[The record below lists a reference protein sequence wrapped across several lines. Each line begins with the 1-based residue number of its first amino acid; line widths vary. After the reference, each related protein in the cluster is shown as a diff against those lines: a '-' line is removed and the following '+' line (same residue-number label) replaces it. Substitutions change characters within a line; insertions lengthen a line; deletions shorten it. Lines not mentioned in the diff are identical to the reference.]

1 MTTQRRPDES
11 MTLLTTMMERPL
23 DAGYQEAA
31 DRRAAAGLPRA
42 TSTRTVLVVVL
53 AILTGFLF
61 AVAAQSLRPKPTA
74 AAAVK
79 KELVT
84 RIEALQKHGTEQ
96 EARVAALGK
105 QVQDFEAL
113 SLQQSGGPDLTATIK
128 DLEVQAAAVPLKGPG
143 VTLTLD
149 DAASTGADGNA
160 GTRPSSGFQEGRVAS
175 GDLQI
180 IVNGLWGAG
189 AEAISINGHRLSST
203 AAIRFAGQA
212 IIVDFRPLSRPYV
225 ITALGDPQGMQ
236 QLFEPSFA
244 GLYLSQ
250 LTDQYKIRSVMAASD
265 SLTVPGDSAAR
276 LEVAEPLRP
285 TVGSTAPGTT
295 SLQTGT
301 STSTRSSQSGGSP
314 SDSPSGTSTSSRAR
328 SSNGTSSSTD
338 QGTGSPA
345 SPTSQENPS

>member
-1 MTTQRRPDES
+1 MNVRRRPDES

-42 TSTRTVLVVVL
+42 TSTQTVLVVVMT
-53 AILTGFLF
+53 ILTGFLF

-84 RIEALQKHGTEQ
+84 RIEALQQHGTVQ
-96 EARVAALGK
+96 EAKVAALGR
-105 QVQDFEAL
+105 QVRDYEAL
-113 SLQQSGGPDLTATIK
+113 ALKQSGGPDLTGTIK
-128 DLEVQAAAVPLKGPG
+128 DLEVQAAAVPLRGPG

-149 DAASTGADGNA
+149 DAAAAGDEANA
-160 GTRPSSGFQEGRVAS
+160 GSRPSSGFQEGRVTA
-175 GDLQI
+175 GDLQVV
-180 IVNGLWGAG
+180 VNGLWGAG

-225 ITALGDPQGMQ
+225 ITALGDPQAMQ

-250 LTDQYKIRSVMAASD
+250 LTDQYKIRSTLAGSD
-265 SLTVPGDSAAR
+265 SLTVPGDPSAR
-276 LEVAEPLRP
+276 LEVARPL
-285 TVGSTAPGTT
+285 GSSPPSAPRTF
-295 SLQTGT
+295 
-301 STSTRSSQSGGSP
+301 SSSP
-314 SDSPSGTSTSSRAR
+314 SST
-328 SSNGTSSSTD
+328 GPQT
-338 QGTGSPA
+338 
-345 SPTSQENPS
+345 SPTTERNHS

>member
-1 MTTQRRPDES
+1 

-53 AILTGFLF
+53 AILAGFLF

-84 RIEALQKHGTEQ
+84 RIEALQKHGTDQ
-96 EARVAALGK
+96 EAKVAALGK
-105 QVQDFEAL
+105 QVRDFEAL
-113 SLQQSGGPDLTATIK
+113 ALQQSGGPDLTARIK
-128 DLEVQAAAVPLKGPG
+128 DLEIQAAAVPLKGPG
-143 VTLTLD
+143 VTLTVD
-149 DAASTGADGNA
+149 DAASTVADGNA
-160 GTRPSSGFQEGRVAS
+160 GNRPSSGFQEGRVTS

-212 IIVDFRPLSRPYV
+212 IIVDFRPLARPYV
-225 ITALGDPQGMQ
+225 ITALGDPQGIQ

-250 LTDQYKIRSVMAASD
+250 LTDQYKIRSVMAGAD
-265 SLTVPGDSAAR
+265 SLTVPGDSSAR
-276 LEVAEPLRP
+276 LEVAQPIGP
-285 TVGSTAPGTT
+285 TLGSTAPAPPT
-295 SLQTGT
+295 L
-301 STSTRSSQSGGSP
+301 R
-314 SDSPSGTSTSSRAR
+314 SGTSTPQGSTGASTSTGRSTSSGLP
-328 SSNGTSSSTD
+328 SSNPTSSSAV

>member
-1 MTTQRRPDES
+1 MTPDQGAPEESKDRPRRRPDAS

-53 AILTGFLF
+53 AVLTGFLF
-61 AVAAQSLRPKPTA
+61 AVAAQSLRVKPTA

-84 RIEALQKHGTEQ
+84 RIEALQQHGTEQ
-96 EARVAALGK
+96 EAKVASLGK
-105 QVQDFEAL
+105 QVRDYEAL
-113 SLQQSGGPDLTATIK
+113 ALKQAGAADLTGAIK
-128 DLEVQAAAVPLKGPG
+128 DLEVQAGAVPLRGPG
-143 VTLTLD
+143 LTLTLD
-149 DAASTGADGNA
+149 DAASADADADAGN
-160 GTRPSSGFQEGRVAS
+160 RPSSGFEEGRVTS

-203 AAIRFAGQA
+203 SAIRFAGQA

-225 ITALGDPQGMQ
+225 VTALGDPQGMQ

-250 LTDQYKIRSVMAASD
+250 LTEEFKIRSILATSD
-265 SLTVPGDSAAR
+265 SLTVPGDSTAR
-276 LEVAEPLRP
+276 LEVAEPIGSP
-285 TVGSTAPGTT
+285 VGSSAPSTPGVTT
-295 SLQTGT
+295 LRKGAA
-301 STSTRSSQSGGSP
+301 P
-314 SDSPSGTSTSSRAR
+314 PSGTSTGTPSSP
-328 SSNGTSSSTD
+328 SSPSSPESSS
-338 QGTGSPA
+338 PV
-345 SPTSQENPS
+345 SPTSEETPS

>member
-1 MTTQRRPDES
+1 MSTERRPDES

-31 DRRAAAGLPRA
+31 DRRIAAGLPGA

-84 RIEALQKHGTEQ
+84 RIEALQKHGTDQ
-96 EARVAALGK
+96 EAKVAALGK
-105 QVQDFEAL
+105 QVRDYEAL
-113 SLQQSGGPDLTATIK
+113 ALQQSGGTDLTSTIK
-128 DLEVQAAAVPLKGPG
+128 DLEVQAGAVPLTGPG
-143 VTLTLD
+143 LTLTLD
-149 DAASTGADGNA
+149 DAASTDTGADA
-160 GTRPSSGFQEGRVAS
+160 GSRPSSGFQEGRVTS

-225 ITALGDPQGMQ
+225 ITALGDTQGMQ
-236 QLFEPSFA
+236 QLFDPSFA

-250 LTDQYKIRSVMAASD
+250 LTDEYKIRSILAGSD

-276 LEVAEPLRP
+276 LEVAEPVGP
-285 TVGSTAPGTT
+285 PVGSTGPGATLQQGTSAPKRSSGAAP
-295 SLQTGT
+295 TGT
-301 STSTRSSQSGGSP
+301 STSTTRSP
-314 SDSPSGTSTSSRAR
+314 SDTSSGA
-328 SSNGTSSSTD
+328 TD
-338 QGTGSPA
+338 SGTGSPA
-345 SPTSQENPS
+345 SPTSEENPS

>member
-1 MTTQRRPDES
+1 VTGERRPDAS

-31 DRRAAAGLPRA
+31 DRRVAAGLPKA
-42 TSTRTVLVVVL
+42 TSTRTVLVIVL

-74 AAAVK
+74 AAAIK

-84 RIEALQKHGTEQ
+84 RIEALQERGAQQ
-96 EARVAALGK
+96 EAKVASLGK
-105 QVQDFEAL
+105 QVRDYEAL
-113 SLQQSGGPDLTATIK
+113 ALQQSGGGDLTNTIK
-128 DLEVQAAAVPLKGPG
+128 SLEVQAGAVPLKGPG
-143 VTLTLD
+143 LTLTLD
-149 DAASTGADGNA
+149 DAASTDTDANA
-160 GTRPSSGFQEGRVAS
+160 GNRPSSGFQEGRITS

-244 GLYLSQ
+244 GVYLSQ
-250 LTDQYKIRSVMAASD
+250 LTEEFKVRSSLALGDA
-265 SLTVPGDSAAR
+265 LTVPGDSAAR
-276 LEVAEPLRP
+276 LEVAEPLGSP
-285 TVGSTAPGTT
+285 VGSSAPSVPGSQKSTNNPPP
-295 SLQTGT
+295 STGA
-301 STSTRSSQSGGSP
+301 
-314 SDSPSGTSTSSRAR
+314 SR
-328 SSNGTSSSTD
+328 T
-338 QGTGSPA
+338 
-345 SPTSQENPS
+345 PTSEERPQ

>member
-1 MTTQRRPDES
+1 MTPQQGPSDPEREDRPVRRLDAS

-42 TSTRTVLVVVL
+42 TSTRTLLVVVL
-53 AILTGFLF
+53 ALLTGFLF

-84 RIEALQKHGTEQ
+84 RIEALQQHGTQQ
-96 EARVAALGK
+96 EAKVASLTK
-105 QVQDFEAL
+105 QVRDYEAL
-113 SLQQSGGPDLTATIK
+113 ALQQSGGADLTGTIK
-128 DLEVQAAAVPLKGPG
+128 DLEVQAAAVPLRGPG
-143 VTLTLD
+143 LTLTVD
-149 DAASTGADGNA
+149 DAASADADADAGN
-160 GTRPSSGFQEGRVAS
+160 RPSSGFEEGRVTSA
-175 GDLQI
+175 DLQI

-250 LTDQYKIRSVMAASD
+250 LTDEFKIRSIFAASD
-265 SLTVPGDSAAR
+265 SLTVPGDSAVQ
-276 LEVAEPLRP
+276 LEVAEPIGSP
-285 TVGSTAPGTT
+285 VGSSAPTQGVTGLPKDT
-295 SLQTGT
+295 SRPSSTGT
-301 STSTRSSQSGGSP
+301 SDATDTPRGTG
-314 SDSPSGTSTSSRAR
+314 DPSGSS
-328 SSNGTSSSTD
+328 G
-338 QGTGSPA
+338 PVP
-345 SPTSQENPS
+345 PTSEENPS

>member
-1 MTTQRRPDES
+1 MSPERRPDES

-31 DRRAAAGLPRA
+31 DRRVAAGLPGA

-84 RIEALQKHGTEQ
+84 RIEALQKHGTDQ
-96 EARVAALGK
+96 EAKVAALGK
-105 QVQDFEAL
+105 QVRDYEAL
-113 SLQQSGGPDLTATIK
+113 ALQQSGGTDLTSTIK
-128 DLEVQAAAVPLKGPG
+128 DLEVQAGAVPLTGPG
-143 VTLTLD
+143 LTLTLD
-149 DAASTGADGNA
+149 DAASTDAGADA
-160 GTRPSSGFQEGRVAS
+160 GTRPSSGFQEGRVTS

-189 AEAISINGHRLSST
+189 AEAISINGHLLSST

-225 ITALGDPQGMQ
+225 ITALGDSQGMQ

-250 LTDQYKIRSVMAASD
+250 LTDEYKIRSIMAGSD
-265 SLTVPGDSAAR
+265 SLTVPGDSAVR
-276 LEVAEPLRP
+276 LEVAEPVGP
-285 TVGSTAPGTT
+285 PVGSTMPGATTLQQGTT
-295 SLQTGT
+295 APKRSAGAGVAPTGTGT
-301 STSTRSSQSGGSP
+301 STARSP
-314 SDSPSGTSTSSRAR
+314 SDTPSGT
-328 SSNGTSSSTD
+328 TD
-338 QGTGSPA
+338 SGTGSPA

>member
-1 MTTQRRPDES
+1 

-23 DAGYQEAA
+23 DPGYQEAA

-42 TSTRTVLVVVL
+42 TSTRTILVIVL

-74 AAAVK
+74 AAALK
-79 KELVT
+79 QELVT
-84 RIEALQKHGTEQ
+84 RIESLQKHGNEQ
-96 EARVAALGK
+96 EAKAAVLGK
-105 QVQDFEAL
+105 QVRDFEAL

-128 DLEVQAAAVPLKGPG
+128 DLEVQAGAVPLKGPG

-149 DAASTGADGNA
+149 DAASTETDANA
-160 GTRPSSGFQEGRVAS
+160 GTRPSGGFQQGRVTS

-212 IIVDFRPLSRPYV
+212 IIVDFRPLTRPYV
-225 ITALGDPQGMQ
+225 ITALGDSQGMQ

-250 LTDQYKIRSVMAASD
+250 LTDQYKIRSVMAGSD

-276 LEVAEPLRP
+276 LEVAQPVGP
-285 TVGSTAPGTT
+285 PVGSPTPGT
-295 SLQTGT
+295 SRLQQGT
-301 STSTRSSQSGGSP
+301 STPTPGS
-314 SDSPSGTSTSSRAR
+314 
-328 SSNGTSSSTD
+328 SSNAPSRGAIP
-338 QGTGSPA
+338 GTGSPA
-345 SPTSQENPS
+345 SPSSQENPS

>member
-1 MTTQRRPDES
+1 MTVRRRPDES

-31 DRRAAAGLPRA
+31 DRRAAAGLPKA
-42 TSTRTVLVVVL
+42 TSTQTVLVIVM

-84 RIEALQKHGTEQ
+84 RIEALQQHGTEQ
-96 EARVAALGK
+96 EARVAALGR
-105 QVQDFEAL
+105 QVRDYEAL
-113 SLQQSGGPDLTATIK
+113 ALKQSGGPDLTSRIK
-128 DLEVQAAAVPLKGPG
+128 ELEVQAAAVPLRGPG

-149 DAASTGADGNA
+149 DAATAGGDANA
-160 GTRPSSGFQEGRVAS
+160 GSRPSSGFQEGRVTS
-175 GDLQI
+175 GDLQVV
-180 IVNGLWGAG
+180 VNGLWGAG

-212 IIVDFRPLSRPYV
+212 IIVDFRPLARPYV
-225 ITALGDPQGMQ
+225 ITALGDPQAMQ

-250 LTDQYKIRSVMAASD
+250 LTDQYKIRSTMTAGD
-265 SLTVPGDSAAR
+265 SLTVPGDSSAR
-276 LEVAEPLRP
+276 LEVARPL
-285 TVGSTAPGTT
+285 GSSPPSAPRG
-295 SLQTGT
+295 SSTGT
-301 STSTRSSQSGGSP
+301 PSQPPSSS
-314 SDSPSGTSTSSRAR
+314 
-328 SSNGTSSSTD
+328 SSST
-338 QGTGSPA
+338 G
-345 SPTSQENPS
+345 NPSTGNPTTPTTERNHS

>member
-1 MTTQRRPDES
+1 MSTRRRPDES

-42 TSTRTVLVVVL
+42 TSTQTVLVVVL

-79 KELVT
+79 KQLVT
-84 RIEALQKHGTEQ
+84 RIEALQQHSTEQ
-96 EARVAALGK
+96 EAKAAVLGR
-105 QVQDFEAL
+105 QVRDYEDLA
-113 SLQQSGGPDLTATIK
+113 LQQSGGPDLAGTIK
-128 DLEVQAAAVPLKGPG
+128 DLEVQAAAVPLRGPG
-143 VTLTLD
+143 VTLTID
-149 DAASTGADGNA
+149 DAASTSGDGNA
-160 GTRPSSGFQEGRVAS
+160 GSRPSGGFQEGRVTS
-175 GDLQI
+175 SDLQVL
-180 IVNGLWGAG
+180 VNGLWGAG

-212 IIVDFRPLSRPYV
+212 IVVDFRPLSRPYV

-250 LTDQYKIRSVMAASD
+250 LTDQFKIRSTLAGSD
-265 SLTVPGDSAAR
+265 ALTVPGDPSAR
-276 LEVAEPLRP
+276 LEVARPLGSSAPSAPRGSSP
-285 TVGSTAPGTT
+285 GSTGPTSQRPGGDT
-295 SLQTGT
+295 
-301 STSTRSSQSGGSP
+301 
-314 SDSPSGTSTSSRAR
+314 SGTSAPPSQTSERNHS
-328 SSNGTSSSTD
+328 
-338 QGTGSPA
+338 
-345 SPTSQENPS
+345 

>member
-1 MTTQRRPDES
+1 MSTPRRPDES

-23 DAGYQEAA
+23 DAGYQEAT
-31 DRRAAAGLPRA
+31 DRRIAAGLPGA

-53 AILTGFLF
+53 AILIGFLF

-84 RIEALQKHGTEQ
+84 RIEALQKHGSAQ
-96 EARVAALGK
+96 ESKVAALGR
-105 QVQDFEAL
+105 QVRDYEAL
-113 SLQQSGGPDLTATIK
+113 ALKQSGGTDLSGTIK
-128 DLEVQAAAVPLKGPG
+128 ALEVQAGAVPLTGPG
-143 VTLTLD
+143 LTLTLD
-149 DAASTGADGNA
+149 DAASTDTDADA
-160 GTRPSSGFQEGRVAS
+160 GSRPSSGFQEGRVTS

-180 IVNGLWGAG
+180 VVNGLWGAG

-225 ITALGDPQGMQ
+225 ITALGSPQGMQ

-250 LTDQYKIRSVMAASD
+250 LTDEYKIRSILAGSD
-265 SLTVPGDSAAR
+265 SLTVPGDPAAR
-276 LEVAEPLRP
+276 LEVAQPVGP
-285 TVGSTAPGTT
+285 PVGSTAPGTT
-295 SLQTGT
+295 TPRPGT
-301 STSTRSSQSGGSP
+301 SAPKRSASAGDAPTATSMATNGAPSKASSGATG
-314 SDSPSGTSTSSRAR
+314 A
-328 SSNGTSSSTD
+328 
-338 QGTGSPA
+338 GTGSPA
-345 SPTSQENPS
+345 SPTSEENPS

>member
-1 MTTQRRPDES
+1 MTPQQGPSDPEREDRPVRRLDAS

-42 TSTRTVLVVVL
+42 TSTRTLLVVVL
-53 AILTGFLF
+53 ALLTGFLF

-84 RIEALQKHGTEQ
+84 RIEALQQHGTQQ
-96 EARVAALGK
+96 EAKVASLTK
-105 QVQDFEAL
+105 QVRDYEAL
-113 SLQQSGGPDLTATIK
+113 ALQQSGGADLTGTIK
-128 DLEVQAAAVPLKGPG
+128 DLEVQAAAVPLRGPG
-143 VTLTLD
+143 LTLTVD
-149 DAASTGADGNA
+149 DAASADADADAGN
-160 GTRPSSGFQEGRVAS
+160 RPSSGFEEGRVTSA
-175 GDLQI
+175 DLQI

-250 LTDQYKIRSVMAASD
+250 LTDEFKIRSIFAASD
-265 SLTVPGDSAAR
+265 SLTVPGDSAVQ
-276 LEVAEPLRP
+276 LEVAEPIGSP
-285 TVGSTAPGTT
+285 VGSSAPTQGVTGLPKDT
-295 SLQTGT
+295 SRPSSTGT
-301 STSTRSSQSGGSP
+301 SDTTHTPRGTG
-314 SDSPSGTSTSSRAR
+314 DPSGSS
-328 SSNGTSSSTD
+328 G
-338 QGTGSPA
+338 PVP
-345 SPTSQENPS
+345 PTSEENPS

>member
-1 MTTQRRPDES
+1 

-53 AILTGFLF
+53 ALLTGFLF
-61 AVAAQSLRPKPTA
+61 AVASQALRPKPTA

-84 RIEALQKHGTEQ
+84 RIEALQQHGTQQ
-96 EARVAALGK
+96 EAKVASLGK
-105 QVQDFEAL
+105 QVRDYEAL
-113 SLQQSGGPDLTATIK
+113 ALQQSGGPDLTATIK
-128 DLEVQAAAVPLKGPG
+128 ALEVQAGAVSLRGPG
-143 VTLTLD
+143 LTLTLD
-149 DAASTGADGNA
+149 DAASADTDANA
-160 GTRPSSGFQEGRVAS
+160 GNRPSSGFEEGRVTS

-212 IIVDFRPLSRPYV
+212 IIVDFRPLARPYV
-225 ITALGDPQGMQ
+225 ITALGDAQGMQ

-250 LTDQYKIRSVMAASD
+250 LTEEFKIRSVLATSD
-265 SLTVPGDSAAR
+265 SLTVPGDSAAH
-276 LEVAEPLRP
+276 LEVAEPIGSP
-285 TVGSTAPGTT
+285 VGSSAPSSPAVTG
-295 SLQTGT
+295 LQK
-301 STSTRSSQSGGSP
+301 
-314 SDSPSGTSTSSRAR
+314 
-328 SSNGTSSSTD
+328 
-338 QGTGSPA
+338 GTGSPSSP
-345 SPTSQENPS
+345 SPTGTGLIPDGTSRPAPPTSEENPS